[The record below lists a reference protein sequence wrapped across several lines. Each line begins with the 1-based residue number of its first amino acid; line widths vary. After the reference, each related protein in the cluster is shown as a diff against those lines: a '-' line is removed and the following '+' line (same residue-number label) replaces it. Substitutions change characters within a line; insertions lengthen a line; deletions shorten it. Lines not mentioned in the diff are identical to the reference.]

1 LDAFSA
7 VTAFFGQTPMQRVS
21 MIWTGRRSPLPERS
35 APSASLSVSLPRG
48 PYQPFILRAH
58 LPHSSRT
65 VFQGLWRTWMAST
78 MVKEAQR
85 YPGSSDPAQRRQRRI
100 QTMARK
106 PGTGSVPPAL
116 ATPSDLGA
124 NATRDIAGALNG
136 LLADVFALYLK
147 TKNFHWHMSG
157 PHFRDYHLMLDEQSD
172 QIFAMTDVLAERV
185 RKLGQ
190 LTLHSVGEIS
200 RNQRI
205 SDNDAPYVTPQD
217 MLAELREDNA
227 TLAKRMREAHDMVDE
242 HKDVATASLLE
253 VFIDETERRA
263 WFLYESS
270 HAAPGSD

>member
-1 LDAFSA
+1 
-7 VTAFFGQTPMQRVS
+7 
-21 MIWTGRRSPLPERS
+21 
-35 APSASLSVSLPRG
+35 
-48 PYQPFILRAH
+48 
-58 LPHSSRT
+58 
-65 VFQGLWRTWMAST
+65 
-78 MVKEAQR
+78 
-85 YPGSSDPAQRRQRRI
+85 
-100 QTMARK
+100 MARK

-157 PHFRDYHLMLDEQSD
+157 PHFRDYHVMLDEQSD

-190 LTLHSVGEIS
+190 LTLHSIGEIS

-205 SDNDAPYVTPQD
+205 ADNDASYVTPQD
-217 MLAELREDNA
+217 MLAELREDNGA
-227 TLAKRMREAHDMVDE
+227 LVKRMREAHDMIDE

-253 VFIDETERRA
+253 VFIDEAERRA

-270 HAAPGSD
+270 HAAPGAD